1 MADQGQPR
9 ELTDPAALKALGHPL
24 RQQILRRLRRDGP
37 ATSTSL
43 ARALGENTGTTSYH
57 LRRLA
62 EHGFVQELPERGN
75 GRERWWEAPR
85 QDIRFGRRSLMSEE
99 ARDAFAELGRLE
111 VTADIE
117 AFTHFQQQRD
127 TLGEWGDALLVAR
140 GALRLTGEELLRFW
154 NDYMAL
160 FQRYVDETREPADGA
175 RQVLMRFVAFP
186 DVDEEREGRRPA
198 APSTRPGDGEN

>member
-1 MADQGQPR
+1 MADQGEPR
-9 ELTDPAALKALGHPL
+9 ELTDPAALKALGHPI

-43 ARALGENTGTTSYH
+43 ARALAESTGTTSYH

-85 QDIRFGRRSLMSEE
+85 QDIRFGRRSHMSAA

-111 VTADIE
+111 VAADVE
-117 AFTHFQQQRD
+117 AFTHFQQRRD
-127 TLGEWGDALLVAR
+127 TLGEWGDALLFAR
-140 GALRLTGEELLRFW
+140 GALRLTPEELLRFW

-160 FQRYVDETREPADGA
+160 FQRYADETREPADGA
-175 RQVLMRFVAFP
+175 RQVLLRFLAFP
-186 DVDEEREGRRPA
+186 DVDEDA
-198 APSTRPGDGEN
+198 AATRPTDGDN